1 MPKVLQLVRNFRSHA
16 KILDLANSVVSL
28 LELLFPR
35 TIDKLIKETS
45 ENDGP
50 KPILIDHIP
59 DTKNLQK
66 LFDKYLLFGSE
77 RFQKP
82 SQDASEK

>member
-1 MPKVLQLVRNFRSHA
+1 LAKNFRSHS

-45 ENDGP
+45 DNQGP
-50 KPILIDHIP
+50 RPILIDQVS
-59 DTKNLQK
+59 DKQALFK
-66 LFDKYLLFGSE
+66 LFEKYLLFGSV
-77 RFQKP
+77 QNP
-82 SQDASEK
+82 TAAN

>member
-1 MPKVLQLVRNFRSHA
+1 MAKNFRSHS

-45 ENDGP
+45 DNEGP
-50 KPILIDHIP
+50 RPILIDAIA
-59 DTKNLQK
+59 DKQALFK
-66 LFDKYLLFGSE
+66 LFEKYLLFGSV
-77 RFQKP
+77 QSP
-82 SQDASEK
+82 SLAN

>member
-1 MPKVLQLVRNFRSHA
+1 LAKNFRSHS

-45 ENDGP
+45 DNQGP
-50 KPILIDHIP
+50 RPILIDQVS
-59 DTKNLQK
+59 DKQA
-66 LFDKYLLFGSE
+66 LFKHFEKDLLFGSV
-77 RFQKP
+77 QNP
-82 SQDASEK
+82 TAAN